1 MSNVPTIDTAVI
13 LGLALNL
20 VASLGGALLSR
31 AHWPQWITGI
41 CTLFVSSVIGF
52 LTQWS
57 QSVDINHYNWLKM
70 AELSLVGF
78 VIAVT
83 TGYKGIWEGTPLH
96 ASILAFPTAHPAA
109 APVAAPPAQVA

>member
-1 MSNVPTIDTAVI
+1 MNNVFQLDTATI
-13 LGLALNL
+13 LGLAINL
-20 VASLGGALLSR
+20 IASLGGALLSR

-52 LTQWS
+52 FTQWD
-57 QSVDINHYNWLKM
+57 QSSSINHYNWVKM

-83 TGYKGIWEGTPLH
+83 TGYKGIWQGTDLH
-96 ASILAFPTAHPAA
+96 AAILAFPRRS
-109 APVAAPPAQVA
+109 APVAPPAQVAA